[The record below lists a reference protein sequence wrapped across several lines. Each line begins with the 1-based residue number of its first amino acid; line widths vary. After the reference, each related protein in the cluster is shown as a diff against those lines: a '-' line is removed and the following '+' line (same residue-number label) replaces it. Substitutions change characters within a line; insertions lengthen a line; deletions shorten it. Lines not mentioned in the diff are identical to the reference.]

1 MVTES
6 TSPAVSV
13 LCTCRLLFSSRLHG
27 TTRWSSGLGAA
38 FFTVVFCG
46 SCIFA
51 SVRAFLERI
60 IIWPNDEDSGLGT
73 SSANFGRAVTP

>member
-38 FFTVVFCG
+38 FFFKVVFYG
-46 SCIFA
+46 SSVFA

-60 IIWPNDEDSGLGT
+60 IMWSMMKTVDSERVRIPAGQ
-73 SSANFGRAVTP
+73 